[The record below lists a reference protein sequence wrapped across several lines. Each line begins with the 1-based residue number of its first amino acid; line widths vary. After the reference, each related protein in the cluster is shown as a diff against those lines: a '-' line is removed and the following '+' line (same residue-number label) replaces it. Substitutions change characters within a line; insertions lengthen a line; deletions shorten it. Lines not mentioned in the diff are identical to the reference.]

1 MSQRAIEYV
10 LNLGSDRVTVAQ
22 KLVLLAIAEHH
33 SDRYG
38 TADVAIGDLGDD
50 AIRSPRQLRRI
61 FKKLEHLIEYRPG
74 VGSGNYSQFR
84 FVEMVTKGTERGHKG
99 DICATAI
106 KEEDL
111 NLSQNQKQ
119 NQHGSAELD
128 ASCNPKTAK
137 AIYAWTGIKTCLQLS
152 LASHEFS
159 QWVRP
164 TYLLRV
170 MGDCLLLTH
179 HLMGGSPKNCAPP
192 QSCSAWCAKL
202 AIVEQNLRSIPT
214 ITSCK
219 SWPKD
224 SLMYM
229 TQLHQH

>member
-33 SDRYG
+33 SDRHG

-84 FVEMVTKGTERGHKG
+84 FVELVTKGTERGHKG

-106 KEEDL
+106 RKDL
-111 NLSQNQKQ
+111 NPVQNQNQNPPNPLSSKGGTFGKRLITVRQVRELRNQIDAAEKDGLPRLAAIEQACRRMLFPVDAAIDIFEAAGHQETSKDLRTLVEENPRKQ
-119 NQHGSAELD
+119 PRKVSA
-128 ASCNPKTAK
+128 A
-137 AIYAWTGIKTCLQLS
+137 
-152 LASHEFS
+152 
-159 QWVRP
+159 
-164 TYLLRV
+164 
-170 MGDCLLLTH
+170 
-179 HLMGGSPKNCAPP
+179 
-192 QSCSAWCAKL
+192 
-202 AIVEQNLRSIPT
+202 
-214 ITSCK
+214 
-219 SWPKD
+219 
-224 SLMYM
+224 
-229 TQLHQH
+229 